1 MKLQVK
7 EQIKTLLVQK
17 GVKQKDL
24 AKLLSDKTDK
34 NYTADTL
41 SHRLNRGTI
50 TYNEVLIIADILG
63 YDIKFINR
71 ENK

>member
-7 EQIKTLLVQK
+7 EQIKTLLAQR

-24 AKLLSDKTDK
+24 AVYLSQKTGK
-34 NYTADTL
+34 TYTADTL

-50 TYNEVLIIADILG
+50 TYNEVLIIADILD
-63 YDIKFINR
+63 YDISFINR
-71 ENK
+71 NM